1 MQTLPRVST
10 DSANAHDGSARE
22 GTARERDGVRRVM
35 LVGPG
40 QRFLSGI
47 TAYTFALANALAAE
61 ADLSILLM
69 RRLLPRRLYP
79 GHKRVGSRL
88 TDTTLPD
95 NAPVFDGVDYYWLP
109 SMLRALVFVRKQRP
123 DVLVLQWWS
132 GTVLH
137 TYLVLAMIARRR
149 GTKVVIEFH
158 EVLDPGEQGRRF
170 FSAYVRRFSPRLFAG
185 AAAFVVHSEFDRA
198 LVSERYGLADQRIE
212 VIPHATYEHYR
223 NDGLL
228 RLAPPDACNLLFFG
242 LIRPGKGLEDLV
254 DAFGRIP
261 ADEIEDYWLTVVGE
275 TWEGWDL
282 PLERIANSPYRDRIS
297 VVNRYVSDVEVDE
310 FFGGADAVVLPY
322 RQSSQSGVLHIAMAY
337 GLPVVANRV
346 GGLAEALAGYA
357 PHHLAEPDD
366 LDSLVAS
373 LRAVRHLEPTT
384 ERCGARWSDSARRL
398 RALCDEILTD
408 LAEDVDVRA

>member
-1 MQTLPRVST
+1 MQTLPRVPT
-10 DSANAHDGSARE
+10 DSANAHEVPAGE
-22 GTARERDGVRRVM
+22 GAAPERNGVRRIM

-79 GHKRVGSRL
+79 GAKRVGRRL
-88 TDTTLPD
+88 SDATLPE

-109 SMLRALVFVRKQRP
+109 SMLRALAFVRKQRP
-123 DVLVLQWWS
+123 EVLVLQWWS

-137 TYLVLAMIARRR
+137 TYLALAMAARRR

-185 AAAFVVHSEFDRA
+185 AAGFVVHSEFDRA
-198 LVSERYGLADQRIE
+198 LVSERYGLAVERIE

-223 NDGLL
+223 NNGVR

-254 DAFGRIP
+254 DAFSRIP
-261 ADEIEDYWLTVVGE
+261 PDEIEDYWLTVVGE

-282 PLERIANSPYRDRIS
+282 PFERIAASRYRDRIS
-297 VVNRYVSDVEVDE
+297 VVNRYVSDAEVDE

-337 GLPVVANRV
+337 GLPVIANRV
-346 GGLAEALAGYA
+346 GGLAEALVGYP

-373 LRAVRHLEPTT
+373 IRAVRHLEAAT
-384 ERCGARWSDSARRL
+384 ERCGPCWGDSARRL
-398 RALCDEILTD
+398 RTLCDEL
-408 LAEDVDVRA
+408 LADVGEDADVRA